1 MTVIS
6 LNHVF
11 HLSQHAAPR
20 NKGEKCFE
28 TFHTFKPS
36 LGALHIAKN
45 VDLSDF
51 KISSQVSPVT
61 IYVLISMYVY
71 VIRFVNW
78 NWNLLF
84 RSA

>member
-1 MTVIS
+1 MFSTC
-6 LNHVF
+6 
-11 HLSQHAAPR
+11 QHTAPR

-36 LGALHIAKN
+36 LGPLYIAKN

-61 IYVLISMYVY
+61 VYVLISVYVY